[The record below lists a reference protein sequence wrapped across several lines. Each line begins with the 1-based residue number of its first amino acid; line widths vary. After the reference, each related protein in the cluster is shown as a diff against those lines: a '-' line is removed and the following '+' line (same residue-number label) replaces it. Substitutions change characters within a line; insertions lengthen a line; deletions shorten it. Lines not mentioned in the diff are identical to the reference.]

1 MKKIVLASKSPR
13 RQELMSLLPF
23 EFTVDT
29 GDTNEVM
36 RSYLSPSDNA
46 KNLARQKAKERA
58 EFHPDAII
66 IGCDTIVACGEEI
79 FGKPK
84 DERDA
89 AIMLKKLSAKDHYVY
104 TGVCILDGRQEI
116 SFVEA
121 TKVKFR
127 RLTDEEIFNYVK
139 SGEPM
144 DKAGAYGIQGKAAIF
159 ISGIEGDY
167 YSVVGLPVCRLTEE
181 LTKLMK

>member
-1 MKKIVLASKSPR
+1 MKNIVLASKSPR
-13 RQELMSLLPF
+13 RQELMHLVPYS
-23 EFTVDT
+23 FTVDE

-36 RSYLSPSDNA
+36 RSYLSPAENA

-58 EFHPDAII
+58 PFHPDEIV
-66 IGCDTIVACGEEI
+66 IGCDTIVALGNDI

-84 DERDA
+84 DEIDA
-89 AIMLKKLSAKDHYVY
+89 AIMLKKLSTKEHFVY

-121 TKVKFR
+121 TKVRMR
-127 RLTDEEIFNYVK
+127 RLTDEEIVAYVK

-144 DKAGAYGIQGKAAIF
+144 DKAGAYGIQGNAAKF
-159 ISGIEGDY
+159 ISGIEGDF
-167 YSVVGLPVCRLTEE
+167 YSVVGLPVCRITEE
-181 LTKLMK
+181 LMKLDK